1 MLSQLLNKPKQV
13 YANFQIFFNSFSL
26 FFFSVFFSFFS
37 FFTFLFL
44 FLLFVL
50 GEGLDTEAVKDVLF
64 NDDDED
70 DGDESGKKKLSR
82 KVRALLTSTSFYGRK
97 VITSKISQED
107 LVGID
112 HPEMFLLRTF
122 KKSNSVENS
131 CCTVFILYMIVL
143 KNHIFECSCYIV
155 FIFVYNSVVII
166 G

>member
-1 MLSQLLNKPKQV
+1 M
-13 YANFQIFFNSFSL
+13 
-26 FFFSVFFSFFS
+26 
-37 FFTFLFL
+37 
-44 FLLFVL
+44 
-50 GEGLDTEAVKDVLF
+50 DTEAVKDVLF

-112 HPEMFLLRTF
+112 HPEMFLLRTL
-122 KKSNSVENS
+122 KKNQIFEN
-131 CCTVFILYMIVL
+131 VVVILFSFMYIITL
-143 KNHIFECSCYIV
+143 KNKKIENRCYIV
-155 FIFVYNSVVII
+155 FIYFFNNVVII

>member
-1 MLSQLLNKPKQV
+1 MLTF
-13 YANFQIFFNSFSL
+13 NFYSILSLYSSSL
-26 FFFSVFFSFFS
+26 FFFFF
-37 FFTFLFL
+37 FL

-70 DGDESGKKKLSR
+70 DGDETGKKKLSR

-112 HPEMFLLRTF
+112 HPEMFLLRTL
-122 KKSNSVENS
+122 N
-131 CCTVFILYMIVL
+131 
-143 KNHIFECSCYIV
+143 FEKIK
-155 FIFVYNSVVII
+155 FLRM
-166 G
+166 